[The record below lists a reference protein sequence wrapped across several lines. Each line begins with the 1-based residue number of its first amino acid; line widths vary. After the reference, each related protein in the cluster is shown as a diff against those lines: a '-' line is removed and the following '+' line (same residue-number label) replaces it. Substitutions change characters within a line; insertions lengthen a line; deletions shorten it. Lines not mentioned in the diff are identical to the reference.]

1 MTYIEARAYIDALKP
16 GGMKFGLARMK
27 RVLSLLGWPQDK
39 LQVVH
44 VAGTNGKGS
53 TARMI
58 QAMAS
63 AGGYKTGLFTS
74 PPVIGLRR
82 TISIDGIPIQ
92 RDDFTALVE
101 EIAALAPA
109 MGEVGSLSE
118 FELLTTLAIL
128 WFAREGTDLCVIECG
143 LGGRDDAT
151 NVFDRP
157 LAVVLTP
164 VGLDHTVVLGST
176 IEEITRAKCGILRP
190 GCLVVSSPG
199 QPEEALGVLMEEA
212 AGQGLIVHMPGAASA
227 PIVDQTP
234 DHLVFEWEGGPVA
247 LSLTGSFQR
256 DNALTALYVMR
267 LLEGK
272 GYGFQQDKALAA
284 LAKIR
289 MPCRQELIR
298 RSPLLMLDGAHNPD
312 GIRALVRTL
321 AKIPEEDRA
330 PLTLLW
336 GMLRDKD
343 IRTGVSLIAPF
354 AARAVCCAPENP
366 RALPGKEL
374 AAAFREAG
382 VEAVSEENPERAFTL
397 AKEAAGEGPLL
408 VGGSFFLASAVRPYF
423 TKR

>member
-92 RDDFTALVE
+92 RDDFAALVE

-164 VGLDHTVVLGST
+164 WVST
-176 IEEITRAKCGILRP
+176 TRWCW
-190 GCLVVSSPG
+190 
-199 QPEEALGVLMEEA
+199 
-212 AGQGLIVHMPGAASA
+212 A
-227 PIVDQTP
+227 PP
-234 DHLVFEWEGGPVA
+234 
-247 LSLTGSFQR
+247 
-256 DNALTALYVMR
+256 
-267 LLEGK
+267 
-272 GYGFQQDKALAA
+272 
-284 LAKIR
+284 
-289 MPCRQELIR
+289 
-298 RSPLLMLDGAHNPD
+298 
-312 GIRALVRTL
+312 
-321 AKIPEEDRA
+321 
-330 PLTLLW
+330 
-336 GMLRDKD
+336 
-343 IRTGVSLIAPF
+343 
-354 AARAVCCAPENP
+354 
-366 RALPGKEL
+366 
-374 AAAFREAG
+374 
-382 VEAVSEENPERAFTL
+382 
-397 AKEAAGEGPLL
+397 
-408 VGGSFFLASAVRPYF
+408 
-423 TKR
+423 